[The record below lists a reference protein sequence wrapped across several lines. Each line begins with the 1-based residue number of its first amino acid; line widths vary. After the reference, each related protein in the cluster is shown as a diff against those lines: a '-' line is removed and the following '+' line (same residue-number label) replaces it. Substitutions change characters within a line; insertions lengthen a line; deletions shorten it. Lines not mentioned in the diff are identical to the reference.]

1 MGRRDTDIVMTS
13 SPFSVRERLLLDEM
27 KRILG
32 ILTDANLVRAAMF
45 FYARHLELDGLQVDD
60 FGLRDPGRS
69 RRTRR
74 PGAHPRKSRAKA
86 QPPLDE
92 PDREPLYPAGAQGL
106 SEQKTR
112 RSA

>member
-74 PGAHPRKSRAKA
+74 PGARKSRAKA
-86 QPPLDE
+86 QPPLDA
-92 PDREPLYPAGAQGL
+92 PDRELYPAGAQGL
-106 SEQKTR
+106 SDQKTR

>member
-74 PGAHPRKSRAKA
+74 PGARLRKSRAKA
-86 QPPLDE
+86 LTV

-106 SEQKTR
+106 SDQKTR